1 MTEIL
6 LIRTGQTLKDSLNW
20 LIYSPIEKEII
31 ASGEIA
37 NATQLGEL
45 TEKAQSREVVA
56 LLPSDQVQLK
66 TVTLPTKWN
75 RKLEQALPYMLEEEI
90 ACDVDDLFIAIAE
103 PTLIDEKHAI
113 NIAMTDRE
121 WFEQWLAEFNEHGI
135 EVYKILPDALLLP
148 DVGDTSQLRA
158 IELNGQWLC
167 KQGNWHIAAVETNWL
182 AGYLM
187 ALGHPNVAHF
197 SPATGFP
204 ATVELIAQTD
214 QYDLPLALFA
224 KQLPEVNF
232 NLRQGVYQLKKKSAI
247 WWGYWQKAAIAVGV
261 ALVCSVGV
269 KSFELYKLNTQLEA
283 TKAEVIANYQRAFPN
298 KKVRPQLIRSQI
310 RSELALIEGGSTAGF
325 LDLTNDLVTIFSQV
339 KDFSPETLRYDQ
351 GRNELRIRARGK
363 DFQSFSKVKAILE
376 QRGLTVD
383 QGSLNNDGDYVVG
396 EIKLRGAA

>member
-1 MTEIL
+1 VTEIL

-20 LIYSPIEKEII
+20 LIYSPTEQEII

-66 TVTLPTKWN
+66 TVALPTKWS

-135 EVYKILPDALLLP
+135 EVYKVLPDALLLP
-148 DVGDTSQLRA
+148 DVEDNTQLRA

-167 KQGNWHIAAVETNWL
+167 KHGNWHIAAVETNWL
-182 AGYLM
+182 AGYLT
-187 ALGHPNVAHF
+187 ALGNPRVAHF

-204 ATVELIAQTD
+204 DTVELTAQTD

-224 KQLPEVNF
+224 KQLPEVKF

-247 WWGYWQKAAIAVGV
+247 WWGYWQKAAIAAGV

-269 KSFELYKLNTQLEA
+269 KSLELYKLNSQLEA
-283 TKAEVIANYQRAFPN
+283 AKAEVVANYQRAFPD

-310 RSELALIEGGSTAGF
+310 RSELALLEGGSTAGF
-325 LDLTNDLVTIFSQV
+325 LDLTNDLVSIFSEV
-339 KDFSPETLRYDQ
+339 KDFTPETLRYDQ